1 MYCLKLYTYLWKEID
16 YGDYE
21 NYKGK
26 TAIGKERIAK
36 HLGNM
41 LGGTIAVIT
50 SVLVVEVNLEP
61 KSAAYAAGKSYFLE
75 IVNQ

>member
-1 MYCLKLYTYLWKEID
+1 
-16 YGDYE
+16 
-21 NYKGK
+21 
-26 TAIGKERIAK
+26 
-36 HLGNM
+36 M